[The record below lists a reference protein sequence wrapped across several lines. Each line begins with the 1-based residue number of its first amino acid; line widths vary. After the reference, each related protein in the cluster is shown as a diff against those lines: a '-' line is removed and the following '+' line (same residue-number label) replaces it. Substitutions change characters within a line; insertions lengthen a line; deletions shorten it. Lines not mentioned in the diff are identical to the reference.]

1 MIFRRRKH
9 DELDKRVEQATEEAA
24 QSRERLERFRENVID
39 PLQDAGSRDQFAE
52 IIRRS
57 LIDGHGGV

>member
-1 MIFRRRKH
+1 MIFRRRH
-9 DELDKRVEQATEEAA
+9 GELDKRVEQAKEEAE
-24 QSRERLERFRENVID
+24 QSRERLEQFREHVID
-39 PLQDAGSRDQFAE
+39 PLQDAGSRNQFAE